1 MSSGDTGSAIEI
13 FSTRGLV
20 GGGWQGGCLA
30 LGLYSS
36 SKSLTYHQHQQENS
50 IVFLRNSPPKECYS
64 VFRVDF

>member
-13 FSTRGLV
+13 FSTRGMV
-20 GGGWQGGCLA
+20 GGGGQGGCLA

-36 SKSLTYHQHQQENS
+36 SKSTYHQHQQENS
-50 IVFLRNSPPKECYS
+50 IVFLRDSPPKECYS

>member
-13 FSTRGLV
+13 FSTRGMV
-20 GGGWQGGCLA
+20 GGAAGGCSA
-30 LGLYSS
+30 PALYSS

-50 IVFLRNSPPKECYS
+50 IVFLKDSPQKECYS